1 MQTLCSKCSHDDIS
15 KLFYLLPTD
24 HHQHTF
30 TLFANV
36 LITSDHP
43 LCNILILHIFD
54 HFSDNLFLSAQHIWP
69 DKLLSSLSLCFQ
81 VLFLFVFPCF
91 HSLRSFI
98 PKTSEHFSEKFSG
111 ESIYSKKIVRRFI
124 IQLKK
129 PAFIDKQMLV
139 NFLLLQIERKQRLT
153 SSPHLMKS
161 RYHSI

>member
-24 HHQHTF
+24 HHQYTF

-36 LITSDHP
+36 LISSDHP

-81 VLFLFVFPCF
+81 VLFLFV
-91 HSLRSFI
+91 SLLSLSPKFIFI

-129 PAFIDKQMLV
+129 TCF
-139 NFLLLQIERKQRLT
+139 
-153 SSPHLMKS
+153 
-161 RYHSI
+161 Y